1 MKKSKL
7 QHNDSMFKGASAQVF
22 SNAEKLR
29 NSMTNA
35 EKLLW
40 EELKQNKFDGLKFR
54 RQHPI
59 QNYIADFY
67 CHKHKLV
74 IEVDGEYHLSKNQAG
89 HDKNREEILNFNDI
103 IVLRFTNDEVI
114 NDLNKVLLDIKIFI
128 DKNQA
133 FLSPFREVEKQKS
146 DR

>member
-7 QHNDSMFKGASAQVF
+7 QHDDSMFKGASAQVF

-29 NSMTNA
+29 ERMTIA

-40 EELKQNKFDGLKFR
+40 EELRENKFYGLKFR

-74 IEVDGEYHLSKNQAG
+74 IEVDGKYHLHKDQVEY
-89 HDKNREEILNFNDI
+89 DENRKEILNFNDV

-114 NDLNKVLLDIKIFI
+114 NDLSKVLFDIKIFI
-128 DKNQA
+128 DKT
-133 FLSPFREVEKQKS
+133 
-146 DR
+146 